1 MVINDVKEGKFY
13 GLLPQKENT
22 GMAIIVFMIL
32 VTSTW
37 LIQKLYNNNYCFLLL
52 FVFLVAKGSQDD

>member
-1 MVINDVKEGKFY
+1 
-13 GLLPQKENT
+13 
-22 GMAIIVFMIL
+22 MAIVFMIL

-37 LIQKLYNNNYCFLLL
+37 LIQKLYNNCFLLL

>member
-1 MVINDVKEGKFY
+1 MVKHDVKEGKFY
-13 GLLPQKENT
+13 GLLPKKENT

-32 VTSTW
+32 VTPTW
-37 LIQKLYNNNYCFLLL
+37 LIQKLYNNCFLLL

>member
-13 GLLPQKENT
+13 GLLPKKENT
-22 GMAIIVFMIL
+22 GMAIVFMIL

-37 LIQKLYNNNYCFLLL
+37 LIQKLYNNYCFLLL

>member
-1 MVINDVKEGKFY
+1 MIINDVKEGKFY
-13 GLLPQKENT
+13 GSLPKKENT
-22 GMAIIVFMIL
+22 GMAIVFMIL

-37 LIQKLYNNNYCFLLL
+37 LIQKLYNNCFLLL

>member
-13 GLLPQKENT
+13 GLLPKKENT
-22 GMAIIVFMIL
+22 GMAIIVFMIP

-37 LIQKLYNNNYCFLLL
+37 LIQKLYNNCFLLL

>member
-13 GLLPQKENT
+13 GLLPKKENT
-22 GMAIIVFMIL
+22 GMAIVFMIL

-37 LIQKLYNNNYCFLLL
+37 LIQKLYNNYFLLL

>member
-13 GLLPQKENT
+13 GLLPKKENT

-37 LIQKLYNNNYCFLLL
+37 LIQKLYNNCFLLL

>member
-1 MVINDVKEGKFY
+1 MVINAVKEGKFY
-13 GLLPQKENT
+13 GLLPKKENT
-22 GMAIIVFMIL
+22 GMAIVFMIL

-37 LIQKLYNNNYCFLLL
+37 LIQKLYNNCFLLL

>member
-13 GLLPQKENT
+13 GLLPKKENT
-22 GMAIIVFMIL
+22 GMAIVFMIL

-37 LIQKLYNNNYCFLLL
+37 LIQKLAL
-52 FVFLVAKGSQDD
+52 

>member
-13 GLLPQKENT
+13 GLLPKKENT
-22 GMAIIVFMIL
+22 GMAIVFMIL

-37 LIQKLYNNNYCFLLL
+37 LIQKLYNNCFLLL

>member
-13 GLLPQKENT
+13 GLLPKKENT
-22 GMAIIVFMIL
+22 GMAIVFMIL

-37 LIQKLYNNNYCFLLL
+37 LIQKLYNNCFLLL
-52 FVFLVAKGSQDD
+52 FVFLVAKRSQDD

>member
-1 MVINDVKEGKFY
+1 MVINDVKEGNFY
-13 GLLPQKENT
+13 GLLSKKENT

-37 LIQKLYNNNYCFLLL
+37 LIQKLYNNCFLLL

>member
-1 MVINDVKEGKFY
+1 MVINDVKESKFY
-13 GLLPQKENT
+13 GLLPKKENT
-22 GMAIIVFMIL
+22 GMAIVFMIL

-37 LIQKLYNNNYCFLLL
+37 LIQKLYNNYFLLL

>member
-13 GLLPQKENT
+13 GLLPKKENT

-37 LIQKLYNNNYCFLLL
+37 LIQKLCNKLL
-52 FVFLVAKGSQDD
+52 FSIAVCFPCSQRITR

>member
-13 GLLPQKENT
+13 SLLPKKENT
-22 GMAIIVFMIL
+22 GMAIVFMIL
-32 VTSTW
+32 ITSTW
-37 LIQKLYNNNYCFLLL
+37 LIQKLYNNCFLLL

>member
-13 GLLPQKENT
+13 GLLPKKENT
-22 GMAIIVFMIL
+22 GIAIIVFMIL

-37 LIQKLYNNNYCFLLL
+37 LIQKLYNNCFLLL

>member
-13 GLLPQKENT
+13 GLLPKKENT
-22 GMAIIVFMIL
+22 RMAIIFMLL
-32 VTSTW
+32 VKSTW
-37 LIQKLYNNNYCFLLL
+37 LIQKLYNNCFLLL

>member
-13 GLLPQKENT
+13 GLLPKKENT
-22 GMAIIVFMIL
+22 GMVIVFMIL

-37 LIQKLYNNNYCFLLL
+37 LIQKLYNNCFLLL

>member
-1 MVINDVKEGKFY
+1 MVINDVKESKFY
-13 GLLPQKENT
+13 GLLPKKENT
-22 GMAIIVFMIL
+22 GMAIVFMIL

-37 LIQKLYNNNYCFLLL
+37 LIQKLYNNCFLLL

>member
-1 MVINDVKEGKFY
+1 MVINDAREGKFY
-13 GLLPQKENT
+13 RILPKKENT

-37 LIQKLYNNNYCFLLL
+37 LIQKLYNNYCFLLL
-52 FVFLVAKGSQDD
+52 VVFLVAKGSQDD